1 MKQRVRKID
10 RILKVQK
17 HLQKEAELKLSKLE
31 REAME
36 LKAAQEAIIETM
48 NDHET
53 LHGLFVD
60 VASRRLQ
67 ALAAQETRVET
78 AKTTQKAVALDRGM
92 QAKRTEKML
101 SGLKDQQRRDEEK
114 KSLVSIL
121 EAMVKGKSA
130 SFP

>member
-31 REAME
+31 REAMD

-78 AKTTQKAVALDRGM
+78 AKTAQKAVALDRGM

-114 KSLVSIL
+114 KSLASIL

>member
-78 AKTTQKAVALDRGM
+78 AKTAQRAVALDRGM

-101 SGLKDQQRRDEEK
+101 SGLKDQQRRDDEK
-114 KSLVSIL
+114 KSLASIL
-121 EAMVKGKSA
+121 EAMARGKSA